1 MTHETESEFKQ
12 GQIKPNYRIKINT
25 KFRLSR
31 ALLSL
36 FQVHHQEGTSL
47 QASKLVWNY
56 DPPSDRVTDGV
67 KHVAAS
73 IVKS

>member
-31 ALLSL
+31 ALLLL

-47 QASKLVWNY
+47 QASKLVWT
-56 DPPSDRVTDGV
+56 PPTDRVTDGV